1 MENLA
6 VLPRLDSRE
15 RGPQVQLLL
24 ADDDADMR
32 SLLVASARD
41 RITSLAALEAQ
52 DGAEAVQIGLQ
63 QRPQIALLDVTM
75 PKLGGIEAAL
85 TLRALHPQMRLA
97 LHTADPRTHRER
109 ARAHRL
115 PLFDKLQFERALS
128 WLELQVQSCVV
139 EVRPRLLENRPLECS
154 SCGYG
159 IACSTPPAR
168 CPMCQAEGAWIHA
181 SRLPFHRGVESVL

>member
-15 RGPQVQLLL
+15 QGPQVQLLL

-63 QRPQIALLDVTM
+63 QRPQIALLDVNM

-109 ARAHRL
+109 ARAH
-115 PLFDKLQFERALS
+115 
-128 WLELQVQSCVV
+128 
-139 EVRPRLLENRPLECS
+139 
-154 SCGYG
+154 
-159 IACSTPPAR
+159 
-168 CPMCQAEGAWIHA
+168 
-181 SRLPFHRGVESVL
+181 